1 VACCL
6 LNLFGSSAGASVK
19 SASPPPVPVS
29 LPDAFAAVLLA
40 GTTPSS
46 DAGLCAQSVVAQLA
60 PAVAAAA
67 NSSRLGVGAGAS
79 LDLAVSSSTCSSC
92 LSAHHSCPTGV
103 AADGRSLNYQPV
115 PWTWKWRCRAATSSH
130 AAPVTLGPGQPQA
143 HLTPCR
149 MQSSVALILIIA
161 LPAVGAGV
169 LFGVATAYFLR
180 RRRRMKQQEATLL
193 QDQQQQVPACTSV
206 MVDATPGS
214 VMGLPMMYPPQ
225 GGQTKGK
232 PILPMTPPPLQGK
245 AAT

>member
-1 VACCL
+1 
-6 LNLFGSSAGASVK
+6 
-19 SASPPPVPVS
+19 VPVS
-29 LPDAFAAVLLA
+29 LNDAFAAVLLA

-67 NSSRLGVGAGAS
+67 NSSRLGGGAGAS
-79 LDLAVSSSTCSSC
+79 LDLAVSSATCSSC

-169 LFGVATAYFLR
+169 LFGVATAFFLR
-180 RRRRMKQQEATLL
+180 RRRRMKHQQEATLL
-193 QDQQQQVPACTSV
+193 EDQQQQVPAFTSV
-206 MVDATPGS
+206 MVDATAGQPKPA
-214 VMGLPMMYPPQ
+214 MGLLVMYPTPQ
-225 GGQTKGK
+225 GGQTRGI
-232 PILPMTPPPLQGK
+232 PILPTTPPPLQGK